1 MYTNLETA
9 LGLEFTPRLRDIGD
23 QKLSK
28 IKGLDLDYPALKF
41 TGQVN
46 PDYLA
51 RHWEELVRVAGSLKL
66 GYVTASLFIR
76 KLQAYPRQHQLTYG
90 LQEYGRL
97 VKTIFILRYLLH
109 QPLRRKINT
118 QLNKG
123 EHLHALRSWLWF
135 GGDGVV
141 RRKQEE
147 AQQEVVGC
155 LNLLTNAV
163 VVWNTVYMQ
172 EVVTQLRT
180 EGYPVPDEDL
190 VHLSPARY
198 EHINRLGKY
207 TFAEQEALL
216 NNGLRPIRQPE
227 HPSAAVASP
236 A

>member
-1 MYTNLETA
+1 MNS
-9 LGLEFTPRLRDIGD
+9 RLRDIGD

-28 IKGLDLDYPALKF
+28 IKDLDVAYPPLKF

-51 RHWEELVRVAGSLKL
+51 RHWEYLVRVAGSLKL

-90 LQEYGRL
+90 LREYGRL
-97 VKTIFILRYLLH
+97 VKTIFILRYLLN
-109 QPLRRKINT
+109 QPLRRKINP

-123 EHLHALRSWLWF
+123 EQLHPLRSWLWF
-135 GGDGVV
+135 GGDGVL

-147 AQQEVVGC
+147 AHQEVVGC

-163 VVWNTVYMQ
+163 VVWNTVYVQ
-172 EVVTQLRT
+172 QVIAQLRA
-180 EGYPVPDEDL
+180 EGYPVHDEDL
-190 VHLSPARY
+190 IHLSPARF

-207 TFAEQEALL
+207 TFAEQETLL
-216 NNGLRPIRQPE
+216 RNSLRPLRQPGQ
-227 HPSAAVASP
+227 AVAP
-236 A
+236 TAATA